1 MRQYLT
7 IGNRVISRLIGGG
20 REKTIGNK
28 VISNPFGIFTP
39 SVRRAAERCD
49 RWGEGR
55 TGIPGG
61 ICAKAGTIN
70 KKIGGINR
78 MRLSNEWFTALSENE
93 NGQIVI
99 VSGRDELT
107 EFVQSGKF
115 KERVEITWKYE
126 GDDKGMPSEELAVRM
141 EAVQEALKKAME
153 KDKLSI
159 LTSVYTGGGEKIW
172 VFYTRTVRV
181 FGERL
186 NEALVAFDL
195 LPISIYTEVDPEWEE
210 YLDMY
215 EMKEWSVD

>member
-1 MRQYLT
+1 M
-7 IGNRVISRLIGGG
+7 
-20 REKTIGNK
+20 K
-28 VISNPFGIFTP
+28 
-39 SVRRAAERCD
+39 
-49 RWGEGR
+49 
-55 TGIPGG
+55 
-61 ICAKAGTIN
+61 
-70 KKIGGINR
+70 
-78 MRLSNEWFTALSENE
+78 LSNEWFTALSEDESGNL
-93 NGQIVI
+93 VA

-126 GDDKGMPSEELAVRM
+126 GDEKGMPSEELAEQM
-141 EAVQEALKKAME
+141 ENVQETLKKAME

-159 LTSVYTGGGEKIW
+159 LTGVYTGGGEKVW

-186 NEALVAFDL
+186 NEALASFEL

-215 EMKEWSVD
+215 EMKQWAVD